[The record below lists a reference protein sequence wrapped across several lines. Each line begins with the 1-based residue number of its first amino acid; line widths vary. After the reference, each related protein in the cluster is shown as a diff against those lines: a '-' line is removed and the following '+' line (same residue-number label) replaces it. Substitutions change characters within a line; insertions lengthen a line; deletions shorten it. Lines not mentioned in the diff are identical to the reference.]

1 MFYRI
6 LEIIPGSLVWGTFA
20 LAMGLS
26 FFRPLWVIYF
36 IIVFNLYW
44 ILRILH
50 FMIYLVYS
58 WRKYRETIQIDWMK
72 KLKKNNSLVSISPHK
87 GGQRGVSDNSSA
99 LPRQTQD
106 RLFVK
111 RKFGWRDIYHLIIF
125 PTFQEPLEIIKAAF
139 ESLVNIKYP
148 LDKLIVVLAGEERD
162 KKNFLRHA
170 EIIKKEY
177 GDKFFKF
184 LITLHPKDLPGEIP
198 CKASNLLWAG
208 KRAKEF
214 IDQVK
219 IPYENIIV
227 SPFDMET
234 CVHPQYFSR
243 VTYEFL
249 IHPQGQQR
257 SYQPVIVFNNNYWDS
272 PAFSRVLASFFTFG
286 SLFHLA
292 RPEWLFSACSHSLP
306 FKVLNEVGFWDP
318 DVITD
323 DHRIFLKC
331 FGKYK
336 GEYQSVPLYLPVSMD
351 TVSSGGIWQ
360 TIKNQYKQQRRWAW
374 GIENF
379 PYIIWNFFIKKE
391 GWQIPFLK
399 KIRYLWILSVEMY
412 FWAVAPILI
421 LGLSYL
427 PQALAGD
434 EVSRVLIFQ
443 NVTFILNY
451 LRWITIFALI
461 FFTILGVLLLPSRPP
476 EHQRYEYIFMVLQ
489 WLLYPACTIIFGS
502 LPAIEA
508 QTRLMLG
515 KPLGWHVTE
524 KKR

>member
-1 MFYRI
+1 MSNRFIYRI
-6 LEIIPGSLVWGTFA
+6 LEIIPGSLVWGTFV
-20 LAMGLS
+20 LAIGLS

-36 IIVFNLYW
+36 IIIFNLYW

-50 FMIYLVYS
+50 FMIHLVSS
-58 WRKYRETIQIDWMK
+58 WKKYRETIRKDWH
-72 KLKKNNSLVSISPHK
+72 SALVS
-87 GGQRGVSDNSSA
+87 
-99 LPRQTQD
+99 LPPYR
-106 RLFVK
+106 FN
-111 RKFGWRDIYHLIIF
+111 RKVHWHDIYHLVIF
-125 PTFQEPLEIIKAAF
+125 PTFQEPLEIMKAAF

-162 KKNFLRHA
+162 RENFLKRA

-208 KRAKEF
+208 KKAREL
-214 IDQVK
+214 IDDLK

-243 VTYEFL
+243 VTYEYL
-249 IHPQGQQR
+249 THPQALQR
-257 SYQPVIVFNNNYWDS
+257 SYQPVIVFNNNYWES
-272 PAFSRVLASFFTFG
+272 PAFTRVLASFFTFG

-306 FKVLNEVGFWDP
+306 FKALNKVGFWDP

-331 FGKYK
+331 FGEYK
-336 GEYQSVPLYLPVSMD
+336 GDYQSIPLYLPVSMD
-351 TVSSGGIWQ
+351 TVSSGSLWQ
-360 TIKNQYKQQRRWAW
+360 TAVNQYKQQRRWAW
-374 GIENF
+374 GVENF
-379 PYIIWNFFIKKE
+379 PYMVWNFFIKKR

-412 FWAVAPILI
+412 FWAVVPILI

-427 PQALAGD
+427 PRTLARG
-434 EVSRVLIFQ
+434 EIKESLLLQ
-443 NVTFILNY
+443 NTPFFLDY
-451 LRWITIFALI
+451 LRWIAIFALVL
-461 FFTILGVLLLPSRPP
+461 FAFLGSLMLPPRPSGHSRW
-476 EHQRYEYIFMVLQ
+476 EYIWMILQ
-489 WLLYPACTIIFGS
+489 WLLYPWCTIIFGS
-502 LPAIEA
+502 FPAIEA

-515 KPLGWHVTE
+515 RPLGWHAT
-524 KKR
+524 KKHRAASGQSF